1 MIRQRAFIHSRS
13 HPSLW
18 VTPYVRGRLVFAA
31 MAARAL
37 QEQKFDKVL
46 IDLPCFMNQP
56 GWLDTRLNSFP
67 LPSSLLVKG
76 DSEVCSLY
84 PLVPTDAAC
93 AAAWLARS
101 RSIDFECVDP
111 MAMANPCGLPSVP
124 IPVPENE
131 PRVSHKSPVSCF
143 DSVWLELDA
152 RWQNAPDPEMRDL
165 IAHGESVG
173 NRISERLATG
183 RAMLFVCEYRLWWAV
198 RKALELPRFRQ
209 GKAADDA
216 AGGQPLRCA
225 VFLEDPYLLWAA
237 GLFDDYLAVNRKFH
251 ESLESG
257 NAAAFDKFSVLAG
270 LLAGHSR
277 WKGAANGQPA
287 SANSLTSFIRRYTD
301 TAGLKTAETK
311 ELGRLLHE
319 YPVPTVANAAKN
331 PPEFFRIAGEGI
343 FPSDQSFDLVD
354 VFHARPF
361 GEPACSE
368 MAAAAPVGAEFGRD
382 CWLSIIHPVLTRQEA
397 KKLGPKT
404 SDARWAVAADYE
416 LHTQAC
422 SLAREAAM
430 RAEDADLGGEELG
443 WHTPVMFV
451 FQSDNE
457 EPWKVTLVHDSNPI
471 LKEMELRDPGRIPP
485 RAKDAPDCVYSLYA
499 GTRALEHLFEG
510 HIERELI
517 TSLTLLFTGRGMG
530 IERYAAITGLR
541 MEYQC
546 RMGPTSDPDL
556 KSFQSLD
563 RSLAWALKYA
573 IKNVLAVSCPGWE
586 PSPAVQEFAARK
598 SKRILALPLEV
609 LPDGMAER
617 LSRLHFISNALKTH
631 PECERIIARFVG

>member
-1 MIRQRAFIHSRS
+1 MTRERALIHSRS
-13 HPSLW
+13 HASLY

-37 QEQKFDKVL
+37 QEKKFDKVL

-56 GWLDTRLNSFP
+56 GWLDPRLNSFP
-67 LPSSLLVKG
+67 LPSSVLVKG

-101 RSIDFECVDP
+101 RSIDFECVGP
-111 MAMANPCGLPSVP
+111 LIAGNPCGFPSVP
-124 IPVPENE
+124 MPPLENE
-131 PRVSHKSPVSCF
+131 QLVSRKNLISCY
-143 DSVWLELDA
+143 DSAWQELDA
-152 RWQNAPDPEMRDL
+152 RWQNSPDAEMKDL
-165 IAHGESVG
+165 VAHGESVG
-173 NRISERLATG
+173 SRISERLVAG

-198 RKALELPRFRQ
+198 RKALELPLLRQ
-209 GKAADDA
+209 AKAA
-216 AGGQPLRCA
+216 GEQPLRCA
-225 VFLEDPYLLWAA
+225 VFLEDPYLLWAS

-257 NAAAFDKFSVLAG
+257 NAAAFDKFSVLSG

-277 WKGAANGQPA
+277 WESAANRQPA
-287 SANSLTSFIRRYTD
+287 SADPLTSFIRRYTD
-301 TAGLKTAETK
+301 TAGLRTAETN
-311 ELGRLLHE
+311 ELGRLLYE
-319 YPVPTVANAAKN
+319 YPVPTVADAAKN

-343 FPSDQSFDLVD
+343 FPCDQSFDLVD

-361 GEPACSE
+361 GEPAGSE
-368 MAAAAPVGAEFGRD
+368 MAAPVGEEFGRD
-382 CWLSIIHPVLTRQEA
+382 CWLSFSHPVLTRQEA

-404 SDARWAVAADYE
+404 SDARWAVAADYA

-422 SLAREAAM
+422 SLVREAAM

-485 RAKDAPDCVYSLYA
+485 RAKGAPDSVYSLYA
-499 GTRALEHLFEG
+499 RTRALEHLFEG
-510 HIERELI
+510 HIEREWI
-517 TSLTLLFTGRGMG
+517 ASLTLLFSGRGMG
-530 IERYAAITGLR
+530 IERYAAITGLQ
-541 MEYQC
+541 MEHQS
-546 RMGPTSDPDL
+546 RMGPGSDPDL
-556 KSFQSLD
+556 KSFKSLD

-573 IKNVLAVSCPGWE
+573 IKNVLAVSGPCWE
-586 PSPAVQEFAARK
+586 PSPAVQEFAARR

-609 LPDGMAER
+609 LPEGMAER

-631 PECERIIARFVG
+631 PECERIIARFIG